1 MSMSGKSSVASR
13 CPRIHFLS
21 RQGGNGLVFA
31 LLGLLV
37 SALVA
42 GAALRASELQVR
54 RDAGNAEATVLDSLR
69 NASNN
74 AIFEQMVA
82 IQNGRA
88 LTKNGVTVAPVFEDG
103 QAVWKPSIPDLV
115 AMGYLP
121 TGWSARV
128 STLNQAPYTISFTRV
143 PAECQPATCNIEGHV
158 ILEGSIRSGA
168 SATDGAVIGPIL
180 TRLGSDS
187 GVSLPAR
194 PEQITGFGNSWTTAN
209 PVNGQPPGVVG
220 VRIGTAA
227 SGFGQFVRIG
237 DSRDPDLA
245 GNLTVAGDTVFGSG
259 STTSLFKAAVN
270 VEGSVTSSGRVTSGD
285 GYHTANIDAFGSADP
300 GAIAVKA
307 GDFVV
312 KNSSGESTLRVA
324 SSGDVNAPGNVDAGA
339 DVHARGLTLTATV
352 SEGDACSTGQ
362 IAMLT
367 TGGLATCQAT
377 RFQAT
382 TRYATL
388 GSSCAVAGQLAT
400 DPDRGDAMVCR
411 QGYFASLSGFM
422 SSKVYMSS
430 FSVGHGAVVSLA
442 TALPQG
448 CPATAGPVFPQAA
461 IYLLP
466 QTDSNTPGNPVLNRD
481 ARWNG
486 SGWTVALTDGAG
498 VPTSSLA
505 IAEIFCVYP

>member
-1 MSMSGKSSVASR
+1 MASR
-13 CPRIHFLS
+13 CLEGRALG

-42 GAALRASELQVR
+42 AAALRASELQVR

-69 NASNN
+69 NAANN
-74 AIFEQMVA
+74 AIFEQMVT

-88 LTKNGVTVAPVFEDG
+88 LSKNGVTVAPVFENG
-103 QAVWKPSIPDLV
+103 QAVWNPSIPDLV
-115 AMGYLP
+115 GMGYLP

-128 STLNQAPYTISFTRV
+128 STLNQAPYTISFTRI
-143 PAECQPATCNIEGHV
+143 PAGCLPATCNIEGHV
-158 ILEGSIRSGA
+158 ILQGSIRSGA

-187 GVSLPAR
+187 GVALPTHPA
-194 PEQITGFGNSWTTAN
+194 EITGFGNSWTTAN

-259 STTSLFKAAVN
+259 STKSLFKSAVD
-270 VEGSVTSSGRVTSGD
+270 VEGSVTSSDRVTSGD
-285 GYHTANIDAFGSADP
+285 GFHTANVDAFGAADP
-300 GAIAVKA
+300 GAIALKA
-307 GDFVV
+307 GDFVIRT
-312 KNSSGESTLRVA
+312 SSGEATLRVA
-324 SSGDVNAPGNVDAGA
+324 SNGDVTTPGGVDAGA
-339 DVHARGLTLTATV
+339 EVRARGLTLTATV
-352 SEGDACSTGQ
+352 AEGDSCNSGQ
-362 IAMLT
+362 IAMLA
-367 TGGLATCQAT
+367 TGGLATCQAA
-377 RFQAT
+377 RFRAT
-382 TRYATL
+382 TRYAAL
-388 GSSCAVAGQLAT
+388 GSSCAIAGQLAT
-400 DPDRGDAMVCR
+400 DPDHGDAVVCR
-411 QGYFASLSGFM
+411 QGYFANVSGLM
-422 SSKVYMSS
+422 SSRVYMSS
-430 FSVGHGAVVSLA
+430 FTVGHGAVVPLTA
-442 TALPQG
+442 ALPQG

-481 ARWNG
+481 AKWNG
-486 SGWTVALTDGAG
+486 TGWTVSLTDGAG